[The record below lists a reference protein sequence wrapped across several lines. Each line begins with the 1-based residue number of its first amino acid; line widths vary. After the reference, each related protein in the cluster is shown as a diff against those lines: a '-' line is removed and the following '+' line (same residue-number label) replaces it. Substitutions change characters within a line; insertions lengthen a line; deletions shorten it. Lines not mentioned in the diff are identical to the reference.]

1 MFEWRNDP
9 LTRANSINA
18 ELVKWQDHLKWLSIN
33 LTKVYIAELEN
44 VSIGT
49 IRIDGDELSWT
60 IMPEARG
67 KGYAQKMIRL
77 VLDDKKFARI
87 KKSNMAS
94 LHIARKLGIRIVE
107 I

>member
-9 LTRANSINA
+9 LTCANSINT

-33 LTKVYIAELEN
+33 LTKIYIAEFEN
-44 VSIGT
+44 IPIGA
-49 IRIDGDELSWT
+49 IRIDGNELSWT
-60 IMPEARG
+60 IAPEARG

-77 VLDDKKFARI
+77 VFNDKKFARI
-87 KKSNMAS
+87 KKSNMVS
-94 LHIARKLGIRIVE
+94 LHIARKLSIRIIE